1 MRVGMTYYNQES
13 WILEAGPV
21 PVKNCFL

>member
-1 MRVGMTYYNQES
+1 VGMTYYNQES

-21 PVKNCFL
+21 QVKNCFL